1 VPAPPSALWS
11 RAVTHDDVRAL
22 LPHYAAGVLD
32 DARAGA
38 VRAHLVDGCL
48 DCLHDVF
55 ARPVGAV
62 PAAEPAPAPASPPA
76 PRPRP
81 LLVPAAVALV
91 AVLASVAASVLGG
104 RTTADRSTPPP
115 YDAGTA
121 APGREP
127 PPPAT
132 ASAAAASRAATD
144 EARAALGS
152 IRRELESARL
162 RIGSLKQAMRRQD
175 ADFRQKEQS
184 MAAVVARLSAAL
196 PPADA
201 ARAPRDRPSTATA
214 SGTLAPCEESHVDL
228 WSFDVKGGGPY
239 TVTAEDADAATAADL
254 CLVGSCRGV
263 PTFAGDDEIPC
274 RAAPGVGCPRATFS
288 ASADTACVVAVTV
301 CSPGCGER
309 GAAPYELR
317 VDGAAALA
325 LIADDVSML
334 TGETADAGF

>member
-1 VPAPPSALWS
+1 VE
-11 RAVTHDDVRAL
+11 
-22 LPHYAAGVLD
+22 AA
-32 DARAGA
+32 
-38 VRAHLVDGCL
+38 
-48 DCLHDVF
+48 
-55 ARPVGAV
+55 
-62 PAAEPAPAPASPPA
+62 
-76 PRPRP
+76 
-81 LLVPAAVALV
+81 
-91 AVLASVAASVLGG
+91 
-104 RTTADRSTPPP
+104 
-115 YDAGTA
+115 
-121 APGREP
+121 RE
-127 PPPAT
+127 A
-132 ASAAAASRAATD
+132 D

-152 IRRELESARL
+152 VRRDLESARL

-201 ARAPRDRPSTATA
+201 ARAPGERPSSATA

-228 WSFDVKGGGPY
+228 WSFEVKGGGPY
-239 TVTAEDADAATAADL
+239 TVTAEDTDAASAADL
-254 CLVGSCRGV
+254 CVVGSCRGV

-288 ASADTACVVAVTV
+288 APADTGCVVAVTV

-317 VDGAAALA
+317 VDGTASLA
-325 LIADDVSML
+325 LIADDVSTL